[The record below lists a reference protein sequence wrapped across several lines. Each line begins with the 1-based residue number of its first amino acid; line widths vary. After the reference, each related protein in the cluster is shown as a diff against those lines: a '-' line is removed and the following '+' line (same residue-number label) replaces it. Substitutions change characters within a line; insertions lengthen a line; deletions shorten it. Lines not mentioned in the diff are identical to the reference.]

1 MAILNL
7 LDLQPT
13 TISRDLRDKYILLY
27 GPAKCGKTSFQA
39 QIPNN
44 LIFCFEKGV
53 NFLPGVFAV
62 DVPKWVEFKA
72 LLKQLEKDEIKQ
84 KFNTVTIDTVSLA
97 YDLCTQYI
105 CSQNNV
111 KTLGDIAYG
120 KGYAL
125 VKDEFTNALRQIS
138 MLGYGIVL
146 ITHAKVKNVKIDD
159 DTTVEIASPN
169 IPDRAQDVVN
179 ALVDI
184 IGYIDVSYENGTAV
198 RTLITRG
205 TPNIVAGSRLKY
217 LASRIP
223 FGYDELINAIG
234 EAIEKQ
240 AKIDGAKVVDKGTM
254 QKVIEKRPF
263 EETLAEAKEL
273 WTKLVNEGK
282 AEVVMAEV
290 ESLFGESM
298 KLSEIPESKQDVF
311 EVLIEDMRSM

>member
-27 GPAKCGKTSFQA
+27 GPAKCGKTSFAA

>member
-1 MAILNL
+1 MDDPQPILFFHQPLCNL
-7 LDLQPT
+7 CFKIQ
-13 TISRDLRDKYILLY
+13 SNKFYLL
-27 GPAKCGKTSFQA
+27 KTSFQA

-111 KTLGDIAYG
+111 KTIGELAYG
-120 KGYAL
+120 RGYAL

-146 ITHAKVKNVKIDD
+146 ITHAKVKNVKIDE
-159 DTTVEIASPN
+159 DTTIEIASPN

-184 IGYIDVSYENGTAV
+184 IGYIDVSYEDGTAV

-205 TPNIVAGSRLKY
+205 TPNIIAGSRLKY
-217 LASRIP
+217 LAPRIP

-240 AKIDGAKVVDKGTM
+240 AKIDGAKVVDKGSM

-290 ESLFGESM
+290 ESLFGEPM

>member
-27 GPAKCGKTSFQA
+27 GPAKCGKTSFAA

-240 AKIDGAKVVDKGTM
+240 AKIDGAKVVDKGSM

-273 WTKLVNEGK
+273 WIKLVNEGK

-290 ESLFGESM
+290 ESLFGEPM

>member
-1 MAILNL
+1 MDDPQPISFFHQPLCNL
-7 LDLQPT
+7 CFKIQ
-13 TISRDLRDKYILLY
+13 SNKFYLL
-27 GPAKCGKTSFQA
+27 KTSFQA

>member
-1 MAILNL
+1 M
-7 LDLQPT
+7 
-13 TISRDLRDKYILLY
+13 
-27 GPAKCGKTSFQA
+27 
-39 QIPNN
+39 
-44 LIFCFEKGV
+44 
-53 NFLPGVFAV
+53 
-62 DVPKWVEFKA
+62 PKWVEFKA

-84 KFNTVTIDTVSLA
+84 KFKTVTIDTVSLA

-217 LASRIP
+217 LAPRIP

-240 AKIDGAKVVDKGTM
+240 AKIDGAKVVDKGSM

-290 ESLFGESM
+290 ESLFGEPM

>member
-27 GPAKCGKTSFQA
+27 GPAKCGKTSFAA

-282 AEVVMAEV
+282 AEVIMAEV

>member
-1 MAILNL
+1 MDDPQPILFFHQPLCNL
-7 LDLQPT
+7 CFKIQ
-13 TISRDLRDKYILLY
+13 SNKFYLL
-27 GPAKCGKTSFQA
+27 KTSFQA

-111 KTLGDIAYG
+111 KTIGELAYG
-120 KGYAL
+120 RGYAL

-240 AKIDGAKVVDKGTM
+240 AKIDGAKVVDKGSM

-290 ESLFGESM
+290 ESLFGEPM

>member
-282 AEVVMAEV
+282 AEVIMAEV

>member
-240 AKIDGAKVVDKGTM
+240 AKIDGAKVVDKGSM

-290 ESLFGESM
+290 ESLFGEPM

>member
-1 MAILNL
+1 MDDPQLISFFHQPLCNL
-7 LDLQPT
+7 CFKIQ
-13 TISRDLRDKYILLY
+13 SNKFYLL
-27 GPAKCGKTSFQA
+27 KTSFQA

-111 KTLGDIAYG
+111 KTIGELAYG
-120 KGYAL
+120 RGYAL

-217 LASRIP
+217 LAPRIP

>member
-282 AEVVMAEV
+282 AEVVMGEV

>member
-1 MAILNL
+1 MDDPQLISFFHQPLCNL
-7 LDLQPT
+7 CFKIQ
-13 TISRDLRDKYILLY
+13 SNKFYLL
-27 GPAKCGKTSFQA
+27 KTSFQA

-111 KTLGDIAYG
+111 KTIGELAYG
-120 KGYAL
+120 RGYAL

-217 LASRIP
+217 LAPRIP

-290 ESLFGESM
+290 ESLFGEPM

>member
-111 KTLGDIAYG
+111 KTVGDIAYG

-159 DTTVEIASPN
+159 DTTIEIASPN

-184 IGYIDVSYENGTAV
+184 IGYIDVSYEDGTAV

-205 TPNIVAGSRLKY
+205 TPNIIAGSRLKY
-217 LASRIP
+217 LAPRIP

-240 AKIDGAKVVDKGTM
+240 AKIDGAKVVDKGSM

-290 ESLFGESM
+290 ESLFGEPM

>member
-27 GPAKCGKTSFQA
+27 GPAKCGKTSFAA

-111 KTLGDIAYG
+111 KTIGELAYG
-120 KGYAL
+120 RGYAL

-146 ITHAKVKNVKIDD
+146 ITHAKVKNVKIDE
-159 DTTVEIASPN
+159 DTTIEIASPN

-184 IGYIDVSYENGTAV
+184 IGYIDVSYEDGTAV

-205 TPNIVAGSRLKY
+205 TPNIIAGSRLKY
-217 LASRIP
+217 LAPRIP

-240 AKIDGAKVVDKGTM
+240 AKIDGAKVVDKGSM

-290 ESLFGESM
+290 ESLFGEPM

-311 EVLIEDMRSM
+311 EILIEDMRSM

>member
-1 MAILNL
+1 MDDPQPISFFHQPLCNL
-7 LDLQPT
+7 CFKIQ
-13 TISRDLRDKYILLY
+13 SNKFYLL
-27 GPAKCGKTSFQA
+27 KTSFQA

-263 EETLAEAKEL
+263 EETLAEAKAL

>member
-27 GPAKCGKTSFQA
+27 GPAKCGKTSFAA

-240 AKIDGAKVVDKGTM
+240 AKIDGAKVVDKGSM

-282 AEVVMAEV
+282 AEVVMTEV
-290 ESLFGESM
+290 ESLFGEPM

>member
-1 MAILNL
+1 MSNIINCKAI
-7 LDLQPT
+7 
-13 TISRDLRDKYILLY
+13 RDKY
-27 GPAKCGKTSFQA
+27 K
-39 QIPNN
+39 
-44 LIFCFEKGV
+44 E
-53 NFLPGVFAV
+53 
-62 DVPKWVEFKA
+62 
-72 LLKQLEKDEIKQ
+72 EIKQ
-84 KFNTVTIDTVSLA
+84 KFKTVTIDTVSLA

-125 VKDEFTNALRQIS
+125 VKDEFTNSLRQIS

-184 IGYIDVSYENGTAV
+184 IGYIDVSYENGTAT
-198 RTLITRG
+198 RTLVTRG

-217 LASRIP
+217 LAPRIP

-273 WTKLVNEGK
+273 WTKLVSEGK

-290 ESLFGESM
+290 ESLFGEPM
-298 KLSEIPESKQDVF
+298 KLSEIPESKQDIF

>member
-1 MAILNL
+1 MDDPQPISFFHQPLCNL
-7 LDLQPT
+7 CFKIQ
-13 TISRDLRDKYILLY
+13 SNKFYLL
-27 GPAKCGKTSFQA
+27 KTSFQA

-111 KTLGDIAYG
+111 KTIGELAYG
-120 KGYAL
+120 RGYAL

-240 AKIDGAKVVDKGTM
+240 AKIDGAKVVDKGSM

-290 ESLFGESM
+290 ESLFGEPM

>member
-62 DVPKWVEFKA
+62 DIPKWVEFKA

>member
-1 MAILNL
+1 MDDPQPISFFHQPLCNL
-7 LDLQPT
+7 CFKIQ
-13 TISRDLRDKYILLY
+13 SNKFYLL
-27 GPAKCGKTSFQA
+27 KTSFQA

-111 KTLGDIAYG
+111 KTVGELAYG

-146 ITHAKVKNVKIDD
+146 ITHAKVKNVKVDD
-159 DTTVEIASPN
+159 DSTIEIASPN

-184 IGYIDVSYENGTAV
+184 IGYIDISYENGTAV

-217 LASRIP
+217 LAPRIP

-234 EAIEKQ
+234 DAIEKQ
-240 AKIDGAKVVDKGTM
+240 AKIDGAKVVDKGSM
-254 QKVIEKRPF
+254 QKVIETRPF
-263 EETLAEAKEL
+263 TETLAEAKEL

-282 AEVVMAEV
+282 VDAVMAQV
-290 ESLFGESM
+290 ENLFGEPM
-298 KLSEIPESKQDVF
+298 KLSEIPESKQDIF
-311 EVLIEDMRSM
+311 EVLIEDMRAM

>member
-282 AEVVMAEV
+282 AEVVMTEV
-290 ESLFGESM
+290 ESLFGEPM

>member
-111 KTLGDIAYG
+111 KTVGELAYG
-120 KGYAL
+120 RGYAL

-184 IGYIDVSYENGTAV
+184 IGYIDVSYEDGTAT

-217 LASRIP
+217 LAPRIP

-273 WTKLVNEGK
+273 WTKLVSEGK
-282 AEVVMAEV
+282 AEMVMTEV
-290 ESLFGESM
+290 ESLFGEPM

>member
-240 AKIDGAKVVDKGTM
+240 AKIDGAKVVDKGSM

-273 WTKLVNEGK
+273 WTKLVSEGK

-298 KLSEIPESKQDVF
+298 KLSEIPESKQDIF

>member
-27 GPAKCGKTSFQA
+27 GPAKCGKTSFAA

-184 IGYIDVSYENGTAV
+184 IGYIDVSYENDTAV

-205 TPNIVAGSRLKY
+205 TPNIIAGSRLKY

>member
-1 MAILNL
+1 MDDPQPISFFHQPLCNL
-7 LDLQPT
+7 CFKIQ
-13 TISRDLRDKYILLY
+13 SNKFYLL
-27 GPAKCGKTSFQA
+27 KTSFQA

-240 AKIDGAKVVDKGTM
+240 AKIDGAKVVDKGSM

-290 ESLFGESM
+290 ESLFGEPM

>member
-111 KTLGDIAYG
+111 KTVGELAYG

-146 ITHAKVKNVKIDD
+146 ITHAKVKNVKVDD
-159 DTTVEIASPN
+159 DSTIEIASPN

-184 IGYIDVSYENGTAV
+184 IGYIDISYENGTAV

-217 LASRIP
+217 LAPRIP

-234 EAIEKQ
+234 DAIEKQ
-240 AKIDGAKVVDKGTM
+240 AKIDGAKVVDKGSM
-254 QKVIEKRPF
+254 QKVIETRPF
-263 EETLAEAKEL
+263 TETLAEAKEL

-282 AEVVMAEV
+282 VDAVMAQV
-290 ESLFGESM
+290 ENLFGEPM
-298 KLSEIPESKQDVF
+298 KLSEIPESKQDIF
-311 EVLIEDMRSM
+311 EVLIEDMRAM